1 MRQVARMGD
10 PSRLIVL
17 EKAHALLER
26 VNEAATGIRQSHL
39 GDLKKQLM
47 KTALSVPSNIAEGR
61 RKATQSEF
69 LRFLDI
75 ALGSNGELET
85 QLRAAKDCRAIPFA
99 TVSDLATRAEEVGK
113 MLTGLRRRI
122 IDDLNGQDDE
132 QDSPPANS

>member
-1 MRQVARMGD
+1 MSD
-10 PSRLIVL
+10 PSKLIVL

-26 VNEAATGIRQSHL
+26 VNDAVERIRQPHL
-39 GDLKKQLM
+39 GGLKKQLM

-61 RKATQSEF
+61 RKESQREF

-85 QLRAAKDCRAIPFA
+85 QLRAAKECRAIPLQIQ
-99 TVSDLATRAEEVGK
+99 SGLAKRAEDVGK

-122 IDDLNGQDDE
+122 LDDLNDT
-132 QDSPPANS
+132 DSS